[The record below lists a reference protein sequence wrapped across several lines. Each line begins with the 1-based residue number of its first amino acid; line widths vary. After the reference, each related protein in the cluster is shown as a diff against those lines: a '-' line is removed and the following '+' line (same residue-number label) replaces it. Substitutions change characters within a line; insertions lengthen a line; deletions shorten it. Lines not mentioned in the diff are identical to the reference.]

1 MSIMYLIAL
10 RKGDNSIV
18 DIFWGLG
25 FCILAVNSFLW
36 AEDYDIR
43 KGVTL
48 LLILVW
54 GIRLSIFLYNRNK
67 VKGEDARYEEMRKNW
82 GENANVYAF
91 FQVFMLQGFFMF
103 IISLPIIH
111 IQNFSTHDFKITDL
125 LGVILWSIGFYFE
138 AVGDRQKFIFAKDPA
153 NKGKFIQTGLWSKS
167 RHPNYFGEIL
177 IWWGIFMLSAGCA
190 RWYISIISP
199 LVVTFLLTKV
209 SGVPMLEKKY
219 DNDVD
224 YQEYKKNVPAL
235 FPKLL

>member
-111 IQNFSTHDFKITDL
+111 IQNFSIPVFKITDVA
-125 LGVILWSIGFYFE
+125 GIILWVIGFYFE
-138 AVGDRQKFIFAKDPA
+138 AIGDRQKFIFAKDPA

-219 DNDVD
+219 DNDID